1 MITKKKFRIIMDI
14 EITDQTVE
22 ELSYMQYKSNE
33 ELVKGELL
41 FTCDNFPS
49 VEVVNIEEIINEQS
63 ESNQEISIL

>member
-1 MITKKKFRIIMDI
+1 MDI

-22 ELSYMQYKSNE
+22 ELSYMQYKTNE

>member
-1 MITKKKFRIIMDI
+1 MKTKKKFRIIMDI

>member
-1 MITKKKFRIIMDI
+1 MKTKKKFRIIMDI

-22 ELSYMQYKSNE
+22 ELSYMQYKTNE